1 MAPPLFFKTSI
12 CLMSKWPSLRAA
24 ISFEQKVLRNEE
36 RFGVICEKRQKFVV
50 IIKNNV
56 IFAMRVV

>member
-1 MAPPLFFKTSI
+1 
-12 CLMSKWPSLRAA
+12 MSKWPSLRAA